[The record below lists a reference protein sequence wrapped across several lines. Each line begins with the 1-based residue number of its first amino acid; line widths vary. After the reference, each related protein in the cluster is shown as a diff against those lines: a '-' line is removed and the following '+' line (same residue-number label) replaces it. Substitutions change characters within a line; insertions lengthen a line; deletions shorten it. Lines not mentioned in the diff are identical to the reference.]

1 LAPIMRPCQTRVKNR
16 TGDFYRLRRI
26 DPGADPKIRLSP
38 PHLTRCGGLG
48 NDRVIT
54 SSGGVLMAEP
64 CSGSDAVVKAENAAL
79 EMYRFAALML
89 GSETEAVRLV
99 EDTVAAVEVDPC
111 ADPCAAKGLVRDRVL
126 HGALEILHRQDPASF
141 HQVPAAAPASS
152 CLEDEDAPPLSAPE
166 LSALVEGAGRRSLRD
181 WLNRLSAAQR
191 AVFVQRAVL
200 GQDNAAT
207 ANAINGLARPA
218 IWTADAVG
226 RLFRQALC
234 SLASSLVHSAP
245 AIQA

>member
-1 LAPIMRPCQTRVKNR
+1 M
-16 TGDFYRLRRI
+16 
-26 DPGADPKIRLSP
+26 AD
-38 PHLTRCGGLG
+38 
-48 NDRVIT
+48 
-54 SSGGVLMAEP
+54 P

-79 EMYRFAALML
+79 EMYRFAVLLL

-141 HQVPAAAPASS
+141 RAVPDAQPASV
-152 CLEDEDAPPLSAPE
+152 CLDDEDAAPISGTE
-166 LSALVEGAGRRSLRD
+166 LSALVEGVGRRSFRD
-181 WLNRLSAAQR
+181 WLNRLSGAQR
-191 AVFVQRAVL
+191 AVFVQRVVL

-207 ANAINGLARPA
+207 ARAINGLARPA

-226 RLFRQALC
+226 SLFRQALC

-245 AIQA
+245 AAQV

>member
-1 LAPIMRPCQTRVKNR
+1 
-16 TGDFYRLRRI
+16 
-26 DPGADPKIRLSP
+26 
-38 PHLTRCGGLG
+38 
-48 NDRVIT
+48 
-54 SSGGVLMAEP
+54 MAEP

-99 EDTVAAVEVDPC
+99 EDTVASVEVDPC

-126 HGALEILHRQDPASF
+126 QGALEILHRQDPASF
-141 HQVPAAAPASS
+141 HALPAAGAASA
-152 CLEDEDAPPLSAPE
+152 CLDEENSEPISGPE

-181 WLNRLSAAQR
+181 WLNRLSGAQR

-200 GQDNAAT
+200 GRDNAAT
-207 ANAINGLARPA
+207 ASAINALARPA

-226 RLFRQALC
+226 RLFREALC
-234 SLASSLVHSAP
+234 SLASSLVHSVP
-245 AIQA
+245 VPQA

>member
-1 LAPIMRPCQTRVKNR
+1 
-16 TGDFYRLRRI
+16 
-26 DPGADPKIRLSP
+26 
-38 PHLTRCGGLG
+38 
-48 NDRVIT
+48 
-54 SSGGVLMAEP
+54 MAEP
-64 CSGSDAVVKAENAAL
+64 CSGSEAVVKAENAAL

-111 ADPCAAKGLVRDRVL
+111 ADPCVAKGMVRDRVL
-126 HGALEILHRQDPASF
+126 QGALEILHRQDPASF
-141 HQVPAAAPASS
+141 ADVPAPAAASE
-152 CLEDEDAPPLSAPE
+152 CLEDDAGQLSGPE
-166 LSALVEGAGRRSLRD
+166 LSALVEGAGRRTLRD
-181 WLNRLSAAQR
+181 WLDRLSGAQR

-207 ANAINGLARPA
+207 ANAINRLARPA
-218 IWTADAVG
+218 IWTADAVS

-245 AIQA
+245 AAQA